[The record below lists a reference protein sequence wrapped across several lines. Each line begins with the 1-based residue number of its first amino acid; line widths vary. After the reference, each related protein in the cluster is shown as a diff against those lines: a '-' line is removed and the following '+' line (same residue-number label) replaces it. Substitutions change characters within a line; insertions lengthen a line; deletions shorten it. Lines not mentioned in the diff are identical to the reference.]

1 MCDFVEKKVSI
12 DPSDNIIFIPTK
24 EELSDDFNVLWY
36 GDDQLEKI
44 KNEAISEIKVYSILK
59 NISFKE
65 ARKNIYT
72 KKD

>member
-12 DPSDNIIFIPTK
+12 DTSDNIIFIPTK

-65 ARKNIYT
+65 ARKNIYI

>member
-12 DPSDNIIFIPTK
+12 DPNDNIIFIPTK
-24 EELSDDFNVLWY
+24 EELSDNFNVLWY
-36 GDDQLEKI
+36 DDDQLEKI

-65 ARKNIYT
+65 ARKNIYI

>member
-12 DPSDNIIFIPTK
+12 DPNDNIIFIPTK

-36 GDDQLEKI
+36 NDDQLEKI
-44 KNEAISEIKVYSILK
+44 KNEAISEIKIYSILK
-59 NISFKE
+59 NISFEE
-65 ARKNIYT
+65 ARKNIYI